1 MTSPIGRYPISSKG
15 KLNTTSVVIANGASL
30 STSVDLTTVP
40 REIVGI
46 EMPAAWT
53 AAALAYEGSRDGTA
67 WGPIFYG
74 AEEYNQLA
82 AEGAAADARVTLDPL
97 AFGDWPYVR
106 VRSGPSTL
114 RVNQG
119 AERTLVV
126 LTRDV

>member
-1 MTSPIGRYPISSKG
+1 MKTDRPTPV
-15 KLNTTSVVIANGASL
+15 TVTIAAGASTS
-30 STSVDLTTVP
+30 STIPLGAGVRQLA
-40 REIVGI
+40 GLQ
-46 EMPAAWT
+46 MPAAWT